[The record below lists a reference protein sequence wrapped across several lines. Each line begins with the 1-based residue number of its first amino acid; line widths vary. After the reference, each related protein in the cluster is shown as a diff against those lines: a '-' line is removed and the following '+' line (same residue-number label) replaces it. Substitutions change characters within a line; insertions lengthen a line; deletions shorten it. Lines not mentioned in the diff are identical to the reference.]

1 MKKIV
6 LMSTFLL
13 ALCACIAYAAAPVT
27 PSKNKETKSF
37 NISNFDE
44 LKVSCVYDVE
54 FEQTTSNSWSVEITA
69 PQNIMPYLKVT
80 RRGECL
86 ILSVDRSLSLT
97 KSYEIKARIKAP
109 ALTEIDMSGASS
121 FTASKLNNAGRKLEV
136 ELSGASGFTVKE
148 IVATK
153 VEFDASGASNV
164 KVSNLTA
171 GELDADAAG
180 ASDVEINNIKVDNA
194 EIEASGASDVKL
206 SGKAGFAEFKISGA
220 SDLHA
225 KSFKVDNGKVRAS
238 GASDAHVNIANIL
251 LQNSSGSSSIK
262 NEK

>member
-1 MKKIV
+1 MKKI
-6 LMSTFLL
+6 LFMSAILA
-13 ALCACIAYAAAPVT
+13 ALCACIVYAATPVT
-27 PSKNKETKSF
+27 PSKNKETKSY
-37 NISNFDE
+37 NITNFDE

-54 FEQTTSNSWSVEITA
+54 FEQTTSNSWSVEVTA
-69 PQNIMPYLKVT
+69 PQNVLPYLKVS
-80 RRGECL
+80 RRGDCL

-97 KSYEIKARIKAP
+97 KGYEIKAKIKAP

-121 FTASKLNNAGRKLEV
+121 FTASKINNAGRKLEV
-136 ELSGASGFTVKE
+136 ELSGASDFTVKE
-148 IVATK
+148 IIASK

-164 KVSNLTA
+164 KVSALTA
-171 GELDADAAG
+171 GEMEADASG
-180 ASDVEINNIKVDNA
+180 ASDIEIGNIKVDNA

-206 SGKAGFAEFKISGA
+206 TGKAGYAEFKISGA

-238 GASDAHVNIANIL
+238 GASDAHINITNIL
-251 LQNSSGSSSIK
+251 MQNSSGSSTIK